1 MISKEM
7 FFQSNNQVKDVKS
20 IMHYGGEVF
29 DAYDKENKKIGTNME
44 LSPLD
49 IQKLNYY
56 YPPISKLSET
66 GYPRENPKTMKE
78 YKQNLSI

>member
-1 MISKEM
+1 
-7 FFQSNNQVKDVKS
+7 
-20 IMHYGGEVF
+20 MHYGGEVF
-29 DAYDKENKKIGTNME
+29 YAWDTTTHKKIEENTK

>member
-7 FFQSNNQVKDVKS
+7 FFQTNNQVKDVKS

-56 YPPISKLSET
+56 YPPISKLASAGISYSLLNSSHSE
-66 GYPRENPKTMKE
+66 
-78 YKQNLSI
+78 